1 MHDPVTKPPAELI
14 SRVKSGDTDALGEIY
29 ALYSRP
35 LMQTA
40 YRLTGNT
47 ADAEDVLHDVFL
59 GLPEALR
66 HYDERGAAESW
77 LKRLTARVAL
87 SRIRSRTQRRE
98 SSLAEE
104 TSNHPRATASLND
117 DWLVQNAI
125 DELPESLRVVFV
137 LKEIEGYSH
146 SEIAATVGISVA
158 NSEVRLHRAVKA
170 LRKRLAPKIQ

>member
-14 SRVKSGDTDALGEIY
+14 SRVKSGDTEALGEIY
-29 ALYSRP
+29 ARYSRP

-40 YRLTGNT
+40 YRLTGNA

-98 SSLAEE
+98 SPLAEE
-104 TSNHPRATASLND
+104 IANHPRATASLND

-146 SEIAATVGISVA
+146 SEIAATIGISVA